1 MTQQSEA
8 GLQARLEARGWPGRP
23 LTDEPPAA
31 DLINTQWLAG
41 TDTYDLLDEDA
52 LTLAWLDKHGLNT
65 GAAAADVRTYL
76 RETRTA
82 LAAAVADPTDAN
94 ALNRILDHGR
104 IKLSLN
110 AGETVETPE
119 VADPA
124 RHAAWMCARD
134 LLRVM
139 TQTPGRLRKC
149 ANPPC
154 PLHFLDTSRKG
165 ERRWCSMAVCG
176 NRTKAQR
183 HRTRHDRTTRADSA

>member
-1 MTQQSEA
+1 MTQQSETE
-8 GLQARLEARGWPGRP
+8 LQARLEARGWPGRP
-23 LTDEPPAA
+23 LKDEPLAA

-41 TDTYDLLDEDA
+41 TDAYDLLEEDA

-65 GAAAADVRTYL
+65 GAAAADVRTHL
-76 RETRTA
+76 RETRTT
-82 LAAAVADPTDAN
+82 LAATVADPTDTT

-110 AGETVETPE
+110 AGETAETPE

-124 RHAAWMCARD
+124 HHAAWMCARD
-134 LLRVM
+134 LLRAM

-176 NRTKAQR
+176 NRAKAQR
-183 HRTRHDRTTRADSA
+183 HRTRHDRTT